1 MPRSYVVAKRPDGA
15 GVARQTLT
23 VVGGLAVAGGDLE
36 VGLEADAVGRV
47 EEDHLHAAAEAFA
60 LGEGGH
66 DTSRFAVDQPVL
78 PVAGVLVP
86 LVGGVG

>member
-1 MPRSYVVAKRPDGA
+1 MVRV
-15 GVARQTLT
+15 VARQALAAL
-23 VVGGLAVAGGDLE
+23 GGLAVAGGDLE

-47 EEDHLHAAAEAFA
+47 EEDHLHTAAETFA

-66 DTSRFAVDQPVL
+66 DAGRLTVDQPVL